1 MSTFPLTTVESS
13 GQVEDDARAEM
24 VRLWDERTQFTR
36 SELGGAPDWAQWV
49 DKDGCL
55 FDGIDAC
62 DAFNEMLDS
71 TYSPIRI
78 AGVRISPHMALWAQ
92 ASDYKHKLGRL
103 VARPGLVRQ
112 PAQGGRRWALT
123 LLAGRISWP

>member
-1 MSTFPLTTVESS
+1 MPAGEYMTSAQQESMLKAW
-13 GQVEDDARAEM
+13 G
-24 VRLWDERTQFTR
+24 ERNCVLR
-36 SELGGAPDWAQWV
+36 EAISAPDWAQWV
-49 DKDGCL
+49 DRDGCL

-92 ASDYKHKLGRL
+92 ASDYKHKLEGWLFDLVWSGNLRKVVDDGR
-103 VARPGLVRQ
+103 
-112 PAQGGRRWALT
+112 
-123 LLAGRISWP
+123 

>member
-1 MSTFPLTTVESS
+1 MVSYGCVE
-13 GQVEDDARAEM
+13 GDALEAM
-24 VRLWDERTQFTR
+24 QAAWDERTQFTR

-49 DKDGCL
+49 DTDGCL

-71 TYSPIRI
+71 THPPIKV

-92 ASDYKHKLGRL
+92 ASDYKHKLEGWLLDLVWSGNLRKVVDDGR
-103 VARPGLVRQ
+103 
-112 PAQGGRRWALT
+112 
-123 LLAGRISWP
+123 

>member
-1 MSTFPLTTVESS
+1 MSTFPMSTVESN
-13 GQVEDDARAEM
+13 GQVKDDARAEM

-71 TYSPIRI
+71 THLPI
-78 AGVRISPHMALWAQ
+78 WAQ
-92 ASDYKHKLGRL
+92 ASDYKHKLEGWLLDLVWSGNLRKVVDDGR
-103 VARPGLVRQ
+103 
-112 PAQGGRRWALT
+112 
-123 LLAGRISWP
+123 

>member
-1 MSTFPLTTVESS
+1 MNTFPLTTVESG
-13 GQVEDDARAEM
+13 GQIKEDARAEIA
-24 VRLWDERTQFTR
+24 RLWGERTQFTR

-49 DKDGCL
+49 DKDGWL

-78 AGVRISPHMALWAQ
+78 AGVRIPPHMALWAQ
-92 ASDYKHKLGRL
+92 ASDYKDKLEGWLLALTQSGRL
-103 VARPGLVRQ
+103 RKVVDDARE
-112 PAQGGRRWALT
+112 
-123 LLAGRISWP
+123 

>member
-1 MSTFPLTTVESS
+1 MNTFPLTAVESG
-13 GQVEDDARAEM
+13 GQVKEDARAEM

-36 SELGGAPDWAQWV
+36 SELGNAPGWAQWV
-49 DKDGCL
+49 NKDGWL

-71 TYSPIRI
+71 THLSIRI

-92 ASDYKHKLGRL
+92 ASDYKHKLEGWMLDLIWSGNLRK
-103 VARPGLVRQ
+103 VVDDAR
-112 PAQGGRRWALT
+112 A
-123 LLAGRISWP
+123 

>member
-1 MSTFPLTTVESS
+1 MSTFPLTTVESG

-71 TYSPIRI
+71 THLPIKV

-92 ASDYKHKLGRL
+92 ASDYKHKLEGWLLDLVWSGNLRKVVDDGR
-103 VARPGLVRQ
+103 
-112 PAQGGRRWALT
+112 
-123 LLAGRISWP
+123 